1 MTRDREYLSFDPSSC
16 GFPPPRVP
24 VLPLP
29 GRHAFHW
36 QRQTSTTALLD
47 SPNARFFS
55 RGRYALAHAFRL
67 SGLGPDTAL
76 LAPAYHCRTML
87 DPAIALGA
95 DITLYPL
102 HANLQPDIEALE
114 HLLRNQSQRHAALL
128 LPHFFGIEQTLDA
141 VDNLCTQYGV
151 TLIEDCSH
159 ALFLPSL
166 PGNIGKRGRYSV
178 ASPYKFFPIEDGGIL
193 WANHGAPLPES
204 SVDTPDLMA
213 QCKGVARALQ
223 KACSSSADLDTPE
236 EVGSPSPESNK
247 PDQPPLYRRHVSN
260 TASYQYDANAD
271 NMAGLQ
277 VSRQLMLHSD
287 IERIALRRRGNYQ
300 KWAQAIADLP
310 NCKALFPDLASDCVP
325 YMFPLWIAHPEV
337 DFFALKQLGIPV
349 WRWDDMAVSDCSV
362 AMQYRTQ
369 LLHLPCHQ
377 ELTSNQLDWMVC
389 LTAIVLSKSGLR

>member
-36 QRQTSTTALLD
+36 QRQTSTKALLD
-47 SPNARFFS
+47 APNARFFS

-67 SGLGPDTAL
+67 SGVGPDTAL

-102 HANLQPDIEALE
+102 QANLEPDVDALE
-114 HLLRNQSQRHAALL
+114 QLLRNKSRRHAALL
-128 LPHFFGIEQTLDA
+128 VTHFFGIEQPLDA
-141 VDNLCTQYGV
+141 IEKLCTQYGLA
-151 TLIEDCSH
+151 LIEDCSH
-159 ALFLPSL
+159 VLFLPSL
-166 PGNIGKRGRYSV
+166 PSTIGKRGKYAV
-178 ASPYKFFPIEDGGIL
+178 ASPYKFFPIEDGGSL
-193 WANHGAPLPES
+193 WANHSAPLPKS
-204 SVDTPDLMA
+204 SATTPDLIA
-213 QCKGVARALQ
+213 QCKGVARTLQ
-223 KACSSSADLDTPE
+223 KARRNNADIDLTE
-236 EVGSPSPESNK
+236 EVGHPISVSTDA
-247 PDQPPLYRRHVSN
+247 DQPKLHRRQISN
-260 TASYQYDANAD
+260 TASHQYDANVD
-271 NMAGLQ
+271 NLAGLQ

-287 IERIALRRRGNYQ
+287 IERIAQRRRGNYQ

-325 YMFPLWIAHPEV
+325 YMFPMWIAHPEV
-337 DFFALKQLGIPV
+337 DFFALKRLGVPV
-349 WRWDDMAVSDCSV
+349 WRWDDMAVSDCSI
-362 AMQYRTQ
+362 AMQYRTH

-377 ELTSNQLDWMVC
+377 ELTMDQLQWMTRI
-389 LTAIVLSKSGLR
+389 TASCFTD